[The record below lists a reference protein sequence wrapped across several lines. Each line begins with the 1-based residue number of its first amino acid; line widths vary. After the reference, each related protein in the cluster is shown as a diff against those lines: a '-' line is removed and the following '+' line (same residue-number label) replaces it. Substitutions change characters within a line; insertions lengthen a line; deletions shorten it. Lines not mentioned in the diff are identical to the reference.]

1 MIRISIDW
9 NMISPFLRTISGIL
23 TIEEVDTTY
32 VEKPIILIQC
42 KVDRKAGSTG
52 YSSIDEK
59 GIPTDLFDEIKPF
72 IDVMMHSYY
81 NGIIM
86 ENSDFHWVEEKFI
99 NPKILSKYK
108 EKIKSERRKT

>member
-1 MIRISIDW
+1 
-9 NMISPFLRTISGIL
+9 MISPFLKTISGIL
-23 TIEEVDTTY
+23 TIEEVDPTY
-32 VEKPIILIQC
+32 VQQPILLIKCEVNRKP
-42 KVDRKAGSTG
+42 GSTG
-52 YSSIDEK
+52 YSSIDGK

-72 IDVMMHSYY
+72 IDAMIHSYY

-108 EKIKSERRKT
+108 EKIKRKRSERRKT